1 MGAEPR
7 GPDDLR
13 GDGRMTYPFVAA
25 RWFTPGAIVQ
35 YRAIVIHHAE
45 GGGTVTWL
53 TQPTSDVSASHVIEY
68 SGRIVQMVKDGDASH
83 CQHVSPEPYT
93 SENYG
98 IYSSLTGRAVL
109 GADGWADVNR
119 YVFAVEIEGFRAKGP
134 NDAQKVALKALVTDL
149 RGRFPSIRGLLGHR
163 DVQDK
168 SCPGGLIPWAEI
180 GGHGMFEE
188 DEVITAIKGEEWKP
202 TVTGTQSNGVFRES
216 PDRSAPIV
224 ERVGVDVVIRSIAEI
239 AAGGLS
245 WRVTERMGKT
255 LYMLRTDWTPLV
267 QGGDPV
273 VDALLSDFIAGRDPA
288 PPIDCTP
295 LVNAARAEG
304 VAAGLRD
311 GSRAV
316 KDAAVNAAVLL
327 GG

>member
-1 MGAEPR
+1 
-7 GPDDLR
+7 
-13 GDGRMTYPFVAA
+13 MTYPYVQAK
-25 RWFTPGAIVQ
+25 WFTPGAITQ
-35 YRAIVIHHAE
+35 YRAIVVHMAE
-45 GGGTVTWL
+45 GGGTVNWL
-53 TQPTSDVSASHVIEY
+53 THPTSDVSASHVIEY

-93 SENYG
+93 SENHG

-119 YVFAVEIEGFRAKGP
+119 YVFAVEIEGFRVKGP

-168 SCPGGLIPWAEI
+168 SCPGALIPWAEI

-188 DEVITAIKGEEWKP
+188 DEVQITKTIRERWHP
-202 TVTGTQSNGVFRES
+202 TVTGTTSNGVLRAT
-216 PDRSAPIV
+216 PDRGAPIV
-224 ERVGVDVVIRSIAEI
+224 DRIPATSQIITVAEVRTV
-239 AAGGLS
+239 AGTDGNWRLVETADLS
-245 WRVTERMGKT
+245 T
-255 LYMLRTDWTPLV
+255 LYALRADWISDGLA
-267 QGGDPV
+267 PV
-273 VDALLSDFIAGRDPA
+273 P
-288 PPIDCTP
+288 PPIDCAP
-295 LVNAARAEG
+295 LVNAARQEG
-304 VAAGLRD
+304 VKDGLRD